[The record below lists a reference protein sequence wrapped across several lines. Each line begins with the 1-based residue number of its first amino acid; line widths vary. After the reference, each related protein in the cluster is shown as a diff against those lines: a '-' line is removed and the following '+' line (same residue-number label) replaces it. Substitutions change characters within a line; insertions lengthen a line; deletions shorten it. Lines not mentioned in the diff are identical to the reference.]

1 MRPEQIPLDSPPF
14 EFNTLATV
22 LRCLC
27 ANLHGLIIDALR
39 EPVSTKVTGVTGSHS
54 TGALCN
60 LAETQQVWSNLQ
72 ASLSNERERRVAN
85 LLFSC
90 GLKPKDIVDTYPQEF
105 GDVREI
111 SRVRLTMME
120 LICNLQQI

>member
-1 MRPEQIPLDSPPF
+1 MLS
-14 EFNTLATV
+14 
-22 LRCLC
+22 
-27 ANLHGLIIDALR
+27 R
-39 EPVSTKVTGVTGSHS
+39 EPVPAKLPGVSHP

-60 LAETQQVWSNLQ
+60 SAETQRVWSNLQ
-72 ASLSNERERRVAN
+72 ASLSNERERRLAI

-90 GLKPKDIVDTYPQEF
+90 SLKPKDIVDTYPQEF

-111 SRVRLTMME
+111 TRVRLSMME